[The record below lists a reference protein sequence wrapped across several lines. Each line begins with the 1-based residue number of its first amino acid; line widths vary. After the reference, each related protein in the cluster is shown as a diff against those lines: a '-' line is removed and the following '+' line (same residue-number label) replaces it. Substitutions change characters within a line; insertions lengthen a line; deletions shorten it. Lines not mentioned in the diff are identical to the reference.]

1 MQRLGP
7 TKKKG
12 KREEVSVLI
21 VLATGLSLCT
31 EQRVDFVQEMVDWSV
46 KADHP
51 QRSQFHP
58 KNLFLSLNLWC
69 KDLVPQKKRKRKSS
83 ECVDCFSHWTVFMH
97 WTESGLCTRDGWIR
111 TDPQRGQFLPTN
123 LFPGLICDA
132 KTWSHKK
139 KKRKRICGE
148 CVYCFGHG
156 TVFMHQTESGLCTR
170 DGWLRADPQ
179 RS

>member
-1 MQRLGP
+1 MHWTESGLCTRDGVIQL
-7 TKKKG
+7 THKW
-12 KREEVSVLI
+12 VSFTQQISSLVLI
-21 VLATGLSLCT
+21 CDAKT
-31 EQRVDFVQEMVDWSV
+31 WSY
-46 KADHP
+46 K
-51 QRSQFHP
+51 
-58 KNLFLSLNLWC
+58 K
-69 KDLVPQKKRKRKSS
+69 KKRKKRRS
-83 ECVDCFSHWTVFMH
+83 ECIDCFGHWTVFMH

-123 LFPGLICDA
+123 LFPGLVCDA

-139 KKRKRICGE
+139 KKRKRICSE

-170 DGWLRADPQ
+170 GGWLRADPQ